1 MQRLSHRKTDACS
14 RAFPSGEMADED
26 GKKEE
31 GRGRGKWQVVVRH
44 AREIRVQRLTDAH
57 VPSVV
62 VHKQKGF
69 DRGGGG
75 WFTDSRSLAAFAAK
89 AGIIQSV
96 SAEGCASCRL
106 YRVRVPGTFVNS
118 AEHRNDG
125 MQRREEYNIIDS
137 L

>member
-1 MQRLSHRKTDACS
+1 
-14 RAFPSGEMADED
+14 MADED

-31 GRGRGKWQVVVRH
+31 GRGR
-44 AREIRVQRLTDAH
+44 
-57 VPSVV
+57 
-62 VHKQKGF
+62 
-69 DRGGGG
+69 
-75 WFTDSRSLAAFAAK
+75 AFAAK